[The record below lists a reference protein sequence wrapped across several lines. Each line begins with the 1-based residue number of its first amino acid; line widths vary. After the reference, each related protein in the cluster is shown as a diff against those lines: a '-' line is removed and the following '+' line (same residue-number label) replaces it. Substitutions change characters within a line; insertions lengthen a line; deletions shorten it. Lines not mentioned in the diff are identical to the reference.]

1 MVYSKYPNKWLST
14 DDVAGDLAQDR
25 GEALVQELGTDNV
38 AFVPCNVMTWNDQ
51 LSLFKTALSKSPSK
65 TIDVVFANAG
75 MNKLD
80 E

>member
-1 MVYSKYPNKWLST
+1 MEADNPPT
-14 DDVAGDLAQDR
+14 GDVAKDR
-25 GEALVQELGTDNV
+25 GEALVSELGEDNV
-38 AFVPCNVMTWNDQ
+38 VFVQCDVLAWNDQ

-75 MNKLD
+75 LNRHD